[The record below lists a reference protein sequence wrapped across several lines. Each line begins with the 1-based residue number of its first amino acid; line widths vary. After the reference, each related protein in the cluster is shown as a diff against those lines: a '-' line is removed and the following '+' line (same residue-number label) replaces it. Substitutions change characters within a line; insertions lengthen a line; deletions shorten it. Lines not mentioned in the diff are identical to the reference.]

1 MLVTREWTTKRL
13 IREVERVIERL
24 TERDFKLGYDDSNR
38 LPSYESIYEKLRNY
52 ENTEEER
59 RLVILPKC
67 KIGDTVYLPI
77 DFQNKIYTG
86 KVEGFEY
93 AKMRNTWV
101 VKIRTDDEGTC
112 YEAFEDFR
120 KTFFLD
126 VEDAAKKL
134 KEMKKNE

>member
-1 MLVTREWTTKRL
+1 MT
-13 IREVERVIERL
+13 ERL

-77 DFQNKIYTG
+77 GFQNKIYTG
-86 KVEGFEY
+86 KIEGFEY

-101 VKIRTDDEGTC
+101 VKIRTDDIETG
-112 YEAFEDFR
+112 YEAFEDFG

-126 VEDAAKKL
+126 VVDAAKAL
-134 KEMKKNE
+134 NEMKKGKTINE